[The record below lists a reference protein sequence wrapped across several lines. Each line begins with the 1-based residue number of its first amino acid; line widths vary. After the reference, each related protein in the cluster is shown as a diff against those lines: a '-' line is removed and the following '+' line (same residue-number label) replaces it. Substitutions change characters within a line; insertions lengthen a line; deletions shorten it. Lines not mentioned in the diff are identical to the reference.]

1 MSATSNR
8 IELYDAT
15 LRDGMGG
22 GGLTLTAREKLRVV
36 HALDALGVEL
46 IEAGFPASNPKEHEL
61 FELLAHERLEVAEIV
76 AFGMTR
82 RRDTTAEDDEGLR
95 VLADSFAPVCTLVGK
110 ASVLHVEKVVRV
122 SPQENLA
129 MIAESIAFLVAA
141 GKRVLLDAEHFF
153 DGFALDAG
161 YALECLR
168 VADAA
173 GAERLVLCDTNGGSL
188 PPNIK
193 AAFAVVTEALPHV
206 QLGIHTHDD
215 SGCGVANTLAAVE
228 AGATHVQGT
237 VNGIGERTGNANL
250 ITIIADL
257 QLKMG
262 VDLLPAERLA
272 RLTETAHFVD
282 ELLNRTPDPAQPYV
296 GKHAFAHKAGLHVA
310 GVQADPQAFEHIEP
324 SVVGNSRDALVS
336 ELSGRGTI
344 VEKAHQAGIEA
355 DEPFAS
361 QVVERIKALE
371 HQGFQFEA
379 ADGSLELLMRKQAGQ
394 YEPLF
399 ELESWRV
406 IVEKHADGRA
416 TTEATVKVWIHTDE
430 GRERYVRT
438 AEGNGP
444 VNALDRAL
452 RDAIGEIH
460 PHLKDIELV
469 NFKVRI
475 LDESKGTGA
484 VTRVL
489 IDASDG
495 HDVWGSIGV
504 AENLIAASW
513 DALVDSLEYGM
524 QGQRRLAA
532 EAALDA
538 GGRA

>member
-1 MSATSNR
+1 MSAAHNR

-22 GGLTLTAREKLRVV
+22 GGLTLTAGEKLRVV

-82 RRDTTAEDDEGLR
+82 RRDTEAAQDEGLR

-188 PPNIK
+188 PPNIR
-193 AAFAVVTEALPHV
+193 AAFAVVREALPHV

-262 VDLLPAERLA
+262 VDLLPPERLA
-272 RLTETAHFVD
+272 RL
-282 ELLNRTPDPAQPYV
+282 L
-296 GKHAFAHKAGLHVA
+296 G
-310 GVQADPQAFEHIEP
+310 
-324 SVVGNSRDALVS
+324 
-336 ELSGRGTI
+336 
-344 VEKAHQAGIEA
+344 
-355 DEPFAS
+355 
-361 QVVERIKALE
+361 
-371 HQGFQFEA
+371 
-379 ADGSLELLMRKQAGQ
+379 
-394 YEPLF
+394 
-399 ELESWRV
+399 
-406 IVEKHADGRA
+406 
-416 TTEATVKVWIHTDE
+416 
-430 GRERYVRT
+430 
-438 AEGNGP
+438 
-444 VNALDRAL
+444 DRAL
-452 RDAIGEIH
+452 ARQ
-460 PHLKDIELV
+460 L
-469 NFKVRI
+469 
-475 LDESKGTGA
+475 
-484 VTRVL
+484 
-489 IDASDG
+489 
-495 HDVWGSIGV
+495 
-504 AENLIAASW
+504 
-513 DALVDSLEYGM
+513 
-524 QGQRRLAA
+524 
-532 EAALDA
+532 
-538 GGRA
+538 